1 MKHGVIG
8 LRLISIFLCCLLVGC
23 VPMGKKEVAQADR
36 LMVINVLGL
45 DEHKDAHITDSVNVP
60 FNELEKRARKWDKNI
75 RLVVYCAN
83 YACLS
88 SAEGAKKLKTL
99 GFDAQ
104 AYEGGTAEWLAKG
117 YPVTGPQKAKYLS
130 TVGEPGTHEG
140 VEIIEVGRLKE
151 EMDSAKKKRLL
162 ITDLEKLLKLGA

>member
-1 MKHGVIG
+1 MKQGVAG

-23 VPMGKKEVAQADR
+23 VPIGKKEVAQADR
-36 LMVINVLGL
+36 LMVINVLGPNEY
-45 DEHKDAHITDSVNVP
+45 DDAHITDSVNVP
-60 FNELEKRARKWDKNI
+60 FNDLEKRARKWDKNI

-104 AYEGGTAEWLAKG
+104 AYEGGTAEWKAKG
-117 YPVTGPQKAKYLS
+117 YPVTGPQKAGYLS
-130 TVGEPGTHEG
+130 MVGEPGTHEG
-140 VEIIEVGRLKE
+140 VEIIEIGRLKD
-151 EMDSAKKKRLL
+151 EMDSAKEKGLL
-162 ITDLEKLLKLGA
+162 ITDVKNALAA